1 MRTRSSSTFS
11 VVQQDS
17 PDEDKASDKGSTTK
31 RSKKTGRPPKAKVG
45 ILSLPIIHRDCP
57 DEYKSADGKPVTKQ
71 GLPYNIVLT
80 LKRQRHSPQK
90 GLTTRHSKKAHRSPK
105 AGDGISTGP
114 GFVVPPELARL
125 RRKSLYK
132 DLAMFICLE
141 ELDRSIE
148 EQIIVE
154 GEEGDDL
161 VETWTK
167 YYEDFLEQRACG
179 YHDEGF
185 GADDV

>member
-1 MRTRSSSTFS
+1 MPGKAVLTTKKRG
-11 VVQQDS
+11 QQS
-17 PDEDKASDKGSTTK
+17 QKGSAERHSKRPKASEGFLALREGSL
-31 RSKKTGRPPKAKVG
+31 V
-45 ILSLPIIHRDCP
+45 LPIVAANEKP
-57 DEYKSADGKPVTKQ
+57 DYPCG
-71 GLPYNIVLT
+71 IVLT
-80 LKRQRHSPQK
+80 LKRWKEPSQNGSANMHSEQSRRTP
-90 GLTTRHSKKAHRSPK
+90 R

-132 DLAMFICLE
+132 DLAMFVNLE

-148 EQIIVE
+148 EQIIAE
-154 GEEGDDL
+154 GEENDDL
-161 VETWTK
+161 VETWTN
-167 YYEDFLEQRACG
+167 YYEEFLEQQACG